1 LGLVTGSTFEQIRV
15 PLAVLLLAIA
25 FILFWP
31 RATSEQPQLALAE
44 PSSSIVVGEAGGIVL
59 AAPTPTPAP
68 PTPTAE
74 PTPEPTPTP
83 APPTPEPPDTFTA
96 SVLACRDISGSRC
109 HGELDSLPRRSNEF
123 TALVTFED
131 ARAGDTINV
140 AFTGEGVRIDGGPFT
155 LSGGGDGYY
164 YSRITFGD
172 LPRGEFTLT
181 ATRNGEP
188 VASLILR
195 RGGFR

>member
-1 LGLVTGSTFEQIRV
+1 MTGSTFEQIRL

-25 FILFWP
+25 FIVFWP
-31 RATSEQPQLALAE
+31 RATSEQPQLARAE
-44 PSSSIVVGEAGGIVL
+44 PSSSIVVGEAGGMVL

-68 PTPTAE
+68 PTPTPQ
-74 PTPEPTPTP
+74 PTPDATPTP
-83 APPTPEPPDTFTA
+83 PPPTPEPPDTFTA
-96 SVLACRDISGSRC
+96 NVLACRDISGSRC
-109 HGELDSLPRRSNEF
+109 RGELDSLPRRSNEF

-140 AFTGEGVRIDGGPFT
+140 SFTGEGVQIAGGPFT

-164 YSRITFGD
+164 YSQITFGD
-172 LPRGEFTLT
+172 LPRGEYTLI
-181 ATRNGEP
+181 ATRNGQQ
-188 VASLILR
+188 VASITLR